1 MAGGKSASPFTM
13 SPIRVLIADDH
24 TLFRRGLVSL
34 LNETKEFAVVG
45 EANDGPES
53 VRLTTRLR
61 PDVLLMDVHM
71 PGGGGV
77 EAVQQLREVAPAVP
91 VIMLTVSESD
101 EDLLGAIRAGA
112 RGYFLK
118 NAETEELYDGIRRA
132 AAGEAVLDPALVE
145 RLFQHVARSGSP
157 GADTPLSFRETEI
170 LRLVAEGFT
179 NREVAARLSVSENTV
194 KTHLARIFEK
204 LGTTS
209 RSEAAALARARGWL
223 PLN

>member
-1 MAGGKSASPFTM
+1 M

-145 RLFQHVARSGSP
+145 RLFQHAARSGSP